1 MQPITRLEYLNNLK
15 NRDEE
20 HGMSGEL
27 LIDDAIKF
35 QKSDPNPTWD
45 IEAIKINGCYG
56 SVRATHSLKS

>member
-1 MQPITRLEYLNNLK
+1 MQPITRLEYLNNVK

-20 HGMSGEL
+20 HGMSESYAQL
-27 LIDDAIKF
+27 
-35 QKSDPNPTWD
+35 DPNPTWD